1 MVWLVLSDPQPQ
13 DSVGRG
19 RMTTDIRTPC
29 AVCGTEVAR
38 PDPHHI
44 EPRGR
49 RPDLVHDP
57 ANIAD
62 VCRPCH
68 DQLEP
73 EGTWRVERQGDYW
86 QTLDVQTGELICR
99 RPIQGDQS
107 KALALLES
115 VGGLADYRDKDR
127 RLLTLASLATDDEVL
142 MLAEYGSRMRV
153 GGAAVQMIAHY
164 EAWMRYP
171 NKLAPNWAEK
181 LAKSFGCS
189 DKAIYEDVRATEL
202 YASDEGP
209 PLDASWYR
217 QACHAQDRQAA
228 VKLAHEVHEG
238 GGSITDFRKSLG
250 LPSANREK
258 HECPLCHQLHVI
270 KEGP

>member
-1 MVWLVLSDPQPQ
+1 MCKGCVAHAATQEGSEV
-13 DSVGRG
+13 
-19 RMTTDIRTPC
+19 TTDIPRLGPC
-29 AVCGTEVAR
+29 VACGGTATDE
-38 PDPHHI
+38 HHTV
-44 EPRGR
+44 PRGR
-49 RPDLVHDP
+49 GGRDSPLAP
-57 ANIAD
+57 
-62 VCRPCH
+62 VCRACH
-68 DQLEP
+68 GLLEP
-73 EGTWRVERQGDYW
+73 EGTYRIEQRGDYW
-86 QTLDVQTGELICR
+86 YVLDLQNGDTICR
-99 RPIQGDQS
+99 RPVHGDQS
-107 KALALLES
+107 RALALLES

-171 NKLAPNWAEK
+171 NKLAPNWAEQ

-189 DKAIYEDVRATEL
+189 EAAIYEDVRATEL
-202 YASDEGP
+202 YANDEGP

-217 QACHAQDRQAA
+217 QACHAADPQAA

-238 GGSITDFRKSLG
+238 GGSITDFRKALG

-258 HECPLCHQLHVI
+258 CTCVACGNVHNR
-270 KEGP
+270 KEM